1 MPDGKR
7 TPTPTVIFALAIVK
21 SSVLSS
27 QMESS
32 KVEAALQTLFPGVSI
47 ILVAEEESIPAY
59 RRSRKL
65 SEFAETVASKV
76 IPSSKIS
83 AN

>member
-7 TPTPTVIFALAIVK
+7 TSTKPVIFALAIVK
-21 SSVLSS
+21 GSVISNR
-27 QMESS
+27 MESS
-32 KVEAALQTLFPGVSI
+32 KVEAALQKLFPEVSF
-47 ILVAEEESIPAY
+47 ILVAEDHPIPTSQ
-59 RRSRKL
+59 RRPALADLTDRATFKR
-65 SEFAETVASKV
+65 

>member
-7 TPTPTVIFALAIVK
+7 TPTKPVIFALAIVK
-21 SSVLSS
+21 SSVFSNR
-27 QMESS
+27 MESS
-32 KVEAALQTLFPGVSI
+32 KVEAALRSLFPGVSI
-47 ILVAEEESIPAY
+47 ILVAEDDSVSSCQHRQA
-59 RRSRKL
+59 L
-65 SEFAETVASKV
+65 SEFADRATFKV

>member
-7 TPTPTVIFALAIVK
+7 TPTEEVIFALAIVK
-21 SSVLSS
+21 RSVISNH
-27 QMESS
+27 MESS
-32 KVEAALQTLFPGVSI
+32 KVEAALQSLFPGVAF
-47 ILVAEEESIPAY
+47 ILVAEDDSLPPH

-65 SEFAETVASKV
+65 SEFAERAASKV

>member
-7 TPTPTVIFALAIVK
+7 SPKEAVIFALAIVK
-21 SSVLSS
+21 NSVISNRK
-27 QMESS
+27 ESS
-32 KVEAALQTLFPGVSI
+32 KVEAALQSLLPGVSF
-47 ILVAEEESIPAY
+47 ILVAEDSV
-59 RRSRKL
+59 SRYQSPQTL
-65 SEFAETVASKV
+65 SDFGDRIMFKV